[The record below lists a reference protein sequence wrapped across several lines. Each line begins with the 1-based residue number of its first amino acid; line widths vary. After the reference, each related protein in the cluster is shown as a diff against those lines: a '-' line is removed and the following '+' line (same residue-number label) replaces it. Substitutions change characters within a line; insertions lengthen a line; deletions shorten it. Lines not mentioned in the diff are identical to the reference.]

1 MNLVQKYRSSNGPVV
16 TKKEDRLRTFHLT
29 AILWILAFAAGA
41 LVSPN
46 PAAAATPAEIHRD
59 VRSALQK
66 LYAAS
71 PAAKALSGKAKG
83 ILVFPSIVKG
93 GFIVGGQYGEG
104 ALLKGGKTAAYYN
117 TVSASYGLQAGI
129 QTYGYALFFMTDSAM
144 NWLDLSDGWEVGV
157 GPSIVVMDTAAATSA
172 TTTTL
177 QSEIYAFFFSQKGL
191 MGGLGLQGTKVTRIA
206 K

>member
-1 MNLVQKYRSSNGPVV
+1 MV
-16 TKKEDRLRTFHLT
+16 
-29 AILWILAFAAGA
+29 AFAAGG

-46 PAAAATPAEIHRD
+46 PAAAATAAEINRD
-59 VRSALQK
+59 VGKALQK

-71 PAAKALSGKAKG
+71 PAAKALGQKAKG

-104 ALLKGGKTAAYYN
+104 ALLKGGKTAGYYS
-117 TVSASYGLQAGI
+117 TVQGSFGLLAGM

-144 NWLDLSDGWEVGV
+144 GWLDMSGGWEVGV
-157 GPSIVVMDTAAATSA
+157 GPSIVVMDTAAASSA

-177 QSEIYAFFFSQKGL
+177 QSEVYAFFFSQKGL
-191 MGGLGLQGTKVTRIA
+191 MAGIGLQGTKITRIN